1 MKKMLVFLI
10 LIMICSVNVFA
21 TSTYIDQETGTEI
34 TLPENWSE
42 VPLLKE
48 RKYLDAKF
56 MNSDKTGI
64 VTYSRC
70 DIATEVFSKTEAEE
84 LRKYLNMSIMSIE
97 DAKEILGE
105 EGYTSIEKVTYNDVE
120 YFKAELTTTHTLNGQ
135 EYAVEQLQFIH
146 FNNAGPI
153 ILQLTKQHILSV
165 MMILSLLLKV
175 LNTHTPKNLILIT

>member
-1 MKKMLVFLI
+1 MLVFLI